1 VVILAKRK
9 ERPWIEKYR
18 PKTLDEVIGQEEVIS
33 VLKNFKSITELPHT
47 LFTGPPGVGKTTV
60 AHCLANYL
68 GVRIVEHN
76 ASDER
81 GIEFI
86 RTKLKDELTH
96 APPKIILLDE
106 ADELT
111 EAAQTALRRLM
122 EQYIDA
128 PNRLVLTANYP
139 WRIIEPLQSR
149 CLTFNFKPLPKKQC
163 AQFLLKIMKNEGM
176 LKGLDKEEVKEILFF
191 LLDLSK
197 GDLRKAI
204 NTLQKIHA
212 SGVKVSKVEISKHF
226 EDIILARQLIRKA
239 VESDDWN
246 EIRALLE
253 QVLIERGLNPRTVIQ
268 ELYTSAFDVIN
279 DRVVL
284 AKFLVSLKMT
294 DGFLSYP
301 NTNPLV
307 QLASCLMELNVIV
320 HSTR

>member
-1 VVILAKRK
+1 MKKDV
-9 ERPWIEKYR
+9 PWVEKYR
-18 PKTLDEVIGQEEVIS
+18 PKTLDEVIGQDEIVAT
-33 VLKNFKSITELPHT
+33 LKNIKSILEMPPM

-60 AHCLANYL
+60 AHCLANHL

-81 GIEFI
+81 GIDFI

-111 EAAQTALRRLM
+111 EQAQTALRRM
-122 EQYIDA
+122 IEQYADA
-128 PNRLVLTANYP
+128 PCRLILTANYP

-149 CLTFNFKPLPKKQC
+149 CMIFHFKPLPKKES
-163 AQFLLKIMKNEGM
+163 AEFLLKIMKNEGM
-176 LKGLDKEEVKEILFF
+176 LENLSKDEAKEILLY

-204 NTLQKIHA
+204 NTLQKIHTA
-212 SGVKVSKVEISKHF
+212 GAKLSKAEISKHF
-226 EDIILARQLIRKA
+226 EEIVLSRQLIRKA
-239 VESDDWN
+239 IESDDWQ
-246 EIRALLE
+246 EVLTLLE
-253 QVLIERGLNPRTVIQ
+253 QVLIEKGLNPRTVVQ
-268 ELYTSAFDVIN
+268 ELYTSAIDVIK
-279 DRVVL
+279 DRLIL

-301 NTNPLV
+301 GTNPLV
-307 QLASCLMELNVIV
+307 QLASCLMELNVAT
-320 HSTR
+320 HTMRSER